1 MIIAQIMFV
10 VSVVLLICVLVA
22 QLQEWLRLRNGC
34 GKHEWINH
42 EWNEPH
48 CRQVRWC
55 GKCGIRQVKLS
66 DEYSWGP
73 EYIPELKI

>member
-1 MIIAQIMFV
+1 MIIAPIMLV
-10 VSVVLLICVLVA
+10 VSFVILVLGLIFQV
-22 QLQEWLRLRNGC
+22 QEWLRLRNGC

-55 GKCGIRQVKLS
+55 DKCGIRQVRLS
-66 DEYSWGP
+66 EEYSWGA
-73 EYIPELKI
+73 EYREMLEI